1 MTHNMT
7 DKFVSGFVGIR
18 FGVGGCSISA
28 VIFLPA
34 TRGTAL
40 KREPLTW
47 KSSSV
52 AWMALALQ
60 QNEKD
65 VNKSDM
71 VASDA
76 CTART

>member
-1 MTHNMT
+1 MTHMT

-18 FGVGGCSISA
+18 FGVGGCRISA
-28 VIFLPA
+28 AIFLPVA

-40 KREPLTW
+40 KREPPTW

-60 QNEKD
+60 HVRDGGKRM
-65 VNKSDM
+65 KKM
-71 VASDA
+71 
-76 CTART
+76 